1 VRSDWQILQFV
12 RAAKVASFSSSRFVA
27 LRFIALRRSF
37 ALRRASL
44 LPVDLRFVALSHASS
59 RSVAF
64 RRASSRSVALRA
76 TPSART
82 SCQLGSN
89 RVGIKFALPP
99 LLLVA
104 STGARRMES
113 ALS

>member
-27 LRFIALRRSF
+27 LRA
-37 ALRRASL
+37 A
-44 LPVDLRFVALSHASS
+44 
-59 RSVAF
+59 
-64 RRASSRSVALRA
+64 
-76 TPSART
+76 PSART

-99 LLLVA
+99 LLLLA

>member
-27 LRFIALRRSF
+27 P
-37 ALRRASL
+37 LRRASL
-44 LPVDLRFVALSHASS
+44 HPVDLRFVALSHASS